1 MQELG
6 NNRHRPPT
14 LIPDH
19 RLRFVTPVMGDEMP
33 SKIIY
38 ERFLWFNNQVKA
50 GKYPN
55 ARALA
60 EKFELSQKTAQR
72 DIEFIRDRL
81 NAPLVY
87 VPDKKGYEYEEKTYE
102 FPGIWINEEE
112 LAALLISFRLAST
125 IPDRRLKSS
134 LQQILASRSLKFPV
148 SLNELSEKV
157 SVKNIE
163 YARVSETIFQE
174 IVDALLYNKS
184 LEIHYY
190 SPHKDEATERVI
202 FPLHLLQYM
211 GNWHLIAH
219 CSLRD
224 ELRDFALSRIRSIK
238 PSFQKINPQISTSS
252 VKEYIRRNFGLLSS
266 DTSTEVC
273 LKFSPDIAPWVSEQ
287 IWHSKQEQTNHIDG
301 SLCLTFPVADL
312 KEIKRE
318 VLRYGSQVEVL
329 SPQALREEVKK
340 EIEKMKKIYR

>member
-1 MQELG
+1 MVC
-6 NNRHRPPT
+6 NPAWSWR
-14 LIPDH
+14 
-19 RLRFVTPVMGDEMP
+19 DEMP

-55 ARALA
+55 SRTLA
-60 EKFELSQKTAQR
+60 EKFELSRKTTQR
-72 DIEFIRDRL
+72 DIEFMRDRL

-87 VPDKKGYEYEEKTYE
+87 VAEKRGYKYEENTYE

-134 LQQILASRSLKFPV
+134 LKSFLQQILASH
-148 SLNELSEKV
+148 SLNAPISMDELSDRV

-163 YARVSETIFQE
+163 YSRVDEITFQRV
-174 IVDALLYNKS
+174 VDALFYKKPLMIN
-184 LEIHYY
+184 YY
-190 SPHKDEATERVI
+190 SPHKDEDTERVI
-202 FPLHLLQYM
+202 VPLHLLQYM
-211 GNWHLIAH
+211 GNWHLIAY
-219 CSLRD
+219 CSLRN
-224 ELRDFALSRIRSIK
+224 ELRNFAISRIRSIK
-238 PSFQKINPQISTSS
+238 PSPHKIDPEISTGS
-252 VKEYIRRNFGLLSS
+252 VKEYIRRNFGLLNS

-287 IWHSKQEQTNHIDG
+287 IWHPEQEQTGHNDG
-301 SLCLTFPVADL
+301 SLCLTFQVADL

-318 VLRYGSQVEVL
+318 VLKYGSQVEVL
-329 SPQALREEVKK
+329 SPVDLRDQVKK
-340 EIEKMKKIYR
+340 EIEEMKNIYR